1 MRDKPD
7 IADLLETART
17 ALMEDLLPRLAPEH
31 RYRAHLVAAAMATA
45 ARELAAGPAPEAGGA
60 GGTCVAPRRGRA
72 SWRHS
77 IARFAAKLRAGAFDG
92 SEAAYALLVRST
104 AARLAECNPGYETG
118 QGVSPGGSGSPASA
132 SG

>member
-45 ARELAAGPAPEAGGA
+45 ARELAAGDEWQAAEREALARLLGEDA
-60 GGTCVAPRRGRA
+60 DLEALNR
-72 SWRHS
+72 
-77 IARFAAKLRAGAFDG
+77 RFAAKLRAGAFDG